1 VFGTLLARF
10 GCGKTTTLRAIAG
23 LVTSERFAA
32 SPSAPPAPATAASAS
47 WRTREAGS
55 PIPSR
60 ARVGIP
66 RRAGPEPGARPTLTQ
81 PARVDDRRC
90 SIRSIFATLRLE
102 APNANSDSS
111 QAWTTVFADSGP
123 MTRAPRV
130 RIWALLLFRARSA
143 E

>member
-1 VFGTLLARF
+1 MTVCVTHVVLSSPV
-10 GCGKTTTLRAIAG
+10 RAIADG
-23 LVTSERFAA
+23 VADSRHRQAPRRPLLRRRRHRGERARQDPRFRPALESA
-32 SPSAPPAPATAASAS
+32 SPVEPAP
-47 WRTREAGS
+47 
-55 PIPSR
+55 SR
-60 ARVGIP
+60 
-66 RRAGPEPGARPTLTQ
+66 ARPTLTQ

-90 SIRSIFATLRLE
+90 SSRSIFATLRLE